1 MSRKNRVPESAW
13 LLDGLGAAL
22 LVLGAVAAGV
32 IGALVWLAVG
42 VPV

>member
-1 MSRKNRVPESAW
+1 MSGRDRAPESAW

-22 LVLGAVAAGV
+22 LVLGAMTVGV
-32 IGALVWLAVG
+32 IGALVLLAVG